1 MPCRRTGSVRWF
13 WEEERNCLEASE
25 LSWNT
30 SRVSMVLAARQ
41 PSGAL
46 ATSFGR
52 RLPEKRGSPAVKNTP
67 SRAKLLTK
75 TQCRGKHLRTGPHSL
90 RRSFVAESTKRSPH
104 QPSVCWSA
112 WSIEPQVQNNRTS
125 HLWFAIRLFLQRS
138 RCSEPLSILP
148 SRKEDRKGGHVPR
161 APLPSK
167 IHPSFLRSPSASV
180 RFHRAVDVH
189 QTHNPEALLR
199 T

>member
-90 RRSFVAESTKRSPH
+90 RRSLLLSLPNEVLTNL
-104 QPSVCWSA
+104 Q
-112 WSIEPQVQNNRTS
+112 
-125 HLWFAIRLFLQRS
+125 FAGRHGVLSRRS
-138 RCSEPLSILP
+138 RTTEHLIFGLPFGFSFRDHVVRNLFQSCHHGKRIERGVTCPAPRCHQKSTRAFSARLPRQSAFTERLMSIKLTTQ
-148 SRKEDRKGGHVPR
+148 RHC
-161 APLPSK
+161 
-167 IHPSFLRSPSASV
+167 
-180 RFHRAVDVH
+180 
-189 QTHNPEALLR
+189 
-199 T
+199 